1 VKGDVHGLVDGS
13 DGGRSVLDVDE
24 VALVLIGIPSTVNK
38 VTTFVSEHLVDQLL
52 DIIPAVG
59 NTEGEKLTVF
69 ESGVGDGDLVG
80 GDRSS
85 VHCENTIPQDLKKVN
100 RKVKKITSFT
110 ISPTLLDGWRYVPY
124 ELTTNRTWTPGITGV
139 LSIYTNKLGVY
150 VLSCYLT
157 NIQRI

>member
-1 VKGDVHGLVDGS
+1 MKGDVHGLVDGS
-13 DGGRSVLDVDE
+13 DGGRSVLDVDKE
-24 VALVLIGIPSTVNK
+24 ALVLVRVPSTVNK

-85 VHCENTIPQDLKKVN
+85 VHCVN
-100 RKVKKITSFT
+100 RLPQNLEKVKGESKKTTSFAGSHSHSPCGDSDMFP
-110 ISPTLLDGWRYVPY
+110 ISP
-124 ELTTNRTWTPGITGV
+124 
-139 LSIYTNKLGVY
+139 
-150 VLSCYLT
+150 
-157 NIQRI
+157 